1 MVLFSANTNI
11 KGKLSGLR
19 LTIPMLKVFV
29 YLSPLHTN
37 NNSIRALELKRSFCN
52 SLCGFLCDFP
62 RQRTTKKGN
71 PQRLADSLTFY
82 LIPYGTYRKDA
93 TNILQIIK
101 IQAL

>member
-37 NNSIRALELKRSFCN
+37 NNLRALERKRSICN
-52 SLCGFLCDFP
+52 PLHGFLCDFT
-62 RQRTTKKGN
+62 RQRLTKKGN

-82 LIPYGTYRKDA
+82 LIPYGPYRKDA
-93 TNILQIIK
+93 TNILQIIN
-101 IQAL
+101 IQAI